1 MREKETQSMSDKV
14 KKIWNAATSV
24 LIALVVVLA
33 ILLAGMRLF
42 GFNVFTV
49 LSGSMEPV
57 IHTGSIV
64 YVKEVKPED
73 IRTGDVITYMLDENT
88 ISTHRVVEVIPDEE
102 DPTVIRYKT
111 KGDANA
117 SEDGV
122 PVHCQNVIGEVQFSI
137 PYLGYVANFIQ
148 NPPGMYVAIAAGL
161 LLLIL
166 IFMPEI
172 LAPEKEKEKKK
183 GDDKGTDEN
192 ESTDSPENTTDAKKP
207 DEGKDEE

>member
-1 MREKETQSMSDKV
+1 MSDKV